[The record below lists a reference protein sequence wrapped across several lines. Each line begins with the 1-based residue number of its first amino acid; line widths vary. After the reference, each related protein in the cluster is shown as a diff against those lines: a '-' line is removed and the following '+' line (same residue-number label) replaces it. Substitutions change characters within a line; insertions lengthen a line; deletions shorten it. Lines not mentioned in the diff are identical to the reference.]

1 MRRVAE
7 PGGHVRR
14 MPAWFPPAFVFG
26 GFLLL
31 LLGAFRDRLLPAAD
45 AEVAAV
51 LASSTPVAAGGEPR
65 TDGRMVFQAS
75 GWIEPD
81 PLPVKA
87 TALIDGVVDTVHVR
101 EGDLV
106 RKGDPLVSLI
116 QDDAVLALDHARSEH
131 QRLAAVREAHQA
143 AIGSARRKLEAAVAL
158 VSSAAAIRDEAAD
171 QHERFKN
178 LPARAVPESEVVSSR
193 LRHARETAVLRATE
207 ANRAELEAELV
218 RLDRETEVRNQEVA
232 GAAVAVRRAE
242 LHLARTRIAA
252 PSDGRV
258 WRLLAAP
265 GQKKILESD
274 DPDSSTVAV
283 LYDPAKLQVR
293 VDVPLA
299 DAAGLRLGQTVR
311 LRCGM
316 LPDLVLRGEVTGI
329 GGGADVQRNTLQAKV
344 RMIETDERLR
354 PDMLCRAEFLE
365 TGGQG
370 ETRASAGQAA
380 LWVPGRALAGAH
392 VWVVDPESKRAQ
404 RRAVVVSDE
413 ARDGYRRVLDGL
425 RAGEWVALQP
435 DRLREGGRVN
445 PKLMESP

>member
-1 MRRVAE
+1 MRRSAE
-7 PGGHVRR
+7 TGGHVRR
-14 MPAWFPPAFVFG
+14 MPAWLLPALVFG
-26 GFLLL
+26 GFLMLFL
-31 LLGAFRDRLLPAAD
+31 ALFRDHILPAVD
-45 AEVAAV
+45 AEVAVV
-51 LASSTPVAAGGEPR
+51 LASSGPAAAAGEPGGG
-65 TDGRMVFQAS
+65 GRLIFQAS

-87 TALIDGVVDTVHVR
+87 TALIGGVVETVHLR
-101 EGDLV
+101 EGDVV

-116 QDDAVLALDHARSEH
+116 QEDAELALEQARSELR
-131 QRLAAVREAHQA
+131 RLEAVREAHHA
-143 AIGSARRKLEAAVAL
+143 AIDSARRKLEAAVAL
-158 VSSAAAIRDEAAD
+158 VTSAAAIRDEAAD

-178 LPARAVPESEVVSSR
+178 LPARAVSESDVVSSK
-193 LRHARETAVLRATE
+193 LRHARESAVLRATE
-207 ANRAELEAELV
+207 ANRSEIEAELV
-218 RLDRETEVRNQEVA
+218 RLEREIEVRNQEVA
-232 GAAVAVRRAE
+232 AAGVAVRRAE
-242 LHLARTRIAA
+242 LDLARTRIPA

-283 LYDPAKLQVR
+283 IYDPAKLQVR
-293 VDVPLA
+293 VDVPLV
-299 DAAGLRLGQTVR
+299 DAANLQVGQPVR

-380 LWVPGRALAGAH
+380 LWVPGRALAGSH

-404 RRAVVVSDE
+404 RRAVVVSSE